1 MLKRVVVL
9 TAAAGLLSGC
19 AFNRQLREV
28 AVDHNQLL
36 ADTEDRLALL
46 NVVRAEQRYPMHFST
61 ITTLRGGA
69 SVTTGAELGGSFP
82 ESGLQTINP
91 KLSGS
96 VTTNPSFDMV
106 ALNNEK
112 FQRGIQQPVSSEF
125 VEYLL
130 QQGWK
135 DDLVMALLIEQIEIR
150 AARDYEGFPK
160 GALITSMV
168 NANADP
174 EISALAERARSEGKD
189 VRTTLEAAGK
199 DVEGEREAL
208 MWRCFL
214 HANKMVPRKTL
225 SEKVDLVDLQ
235 PVLQNSTIGDVLT
248 LDGKTFDIGNAQQGE
263 SRRVIQRKNSPKVAL
278 GFLKRQSAAID
289 NQPET
294 IRRQSDLCKA
304 LEGSRAVELV
314 ERRAAAPP
322 AQVASAVRNKRRQ
335 VVPSPAPMAPPGN
348 LDAQAGKLTLGGVTY
363 EVDLVPVLRSTQGV
377 IYSIGEYSRPALI
390 GRYRLVSGKPLFAL
404 EQGDGPAAVE
414 VRFKGERWFIRQGDG
429 SSLQILD
436 AIQQLL
442 NLQKSSDELPKTQTV
457 TVVR

>member
-1 MLKRVVVL
+1 MPKRTIALIAV
-9 TAAAGLLSGC
+9 AAMLSGC
-19 AFNRQLREV
+19 AFHRQLREV

-46 NVVRAEQRYPMHFST
+46 NVVRAEQRFPMHFST

-69 SVTTGAELGGSFP
+69 SVTTGAELGASFP

-96 VTTNPSFDMV
+96 MTTNPSFDMV

-112 FQRGIQQPVSSEF
+112 FQRGIQQPVKTEF

-135 DDLVMALLIEQIEIR
+135 DDLVMALLIEKIEIR
-150 AARDYEGFPK
+150 AAKDYADFRK
-160 GALITSMV
+160 GDLITSML

-174 EISALAERARSEGKD
+174 ASQDEEEEAEAR
-189 VRTTLEAAGK
+189 
-199 DVEGEREAL
+199 

-214 HANKMVPRKTL
+214 HASRMTPRKTP
-225 SEKVDLVDLQ
+225 SKTVDLVDLE
-235 PVLQNSTIGDVLT
+235 PVLRNSSIGDVIT
-248 LDGKTFDIGNAQQGE
+248 LDGKTFDIGASQQDAA
-263 SRRVIQRKNSPKVAL
+263 RQTIQRKNAARTAL
-278 GFLKRQSAAID
+278 GFVRRGFGTLPGECEASNQSRFIELIERPATEPVA
-289 NQPET
+289 QPARPT
-294 IRRQSDLCKA
+294 TGKGRR
-304 LEGSRAVELV
+304 G
-314 ERRAAAPP
+314 PP
-322 AQVASAVRNKRRQ
+322 AL
-335 VVPSPAPMAPPGN
+335 PAPDAPSRN
-348 LDAQAGKLTLGGVTY
+348 IDAQAGLLTFKGKTY

-377 IYSIGEYSRPALI
+377 IYFLGEYSRPAPA
-390 GRYRLVSGKPLFAL
+390 GRYSVVSGKKLFGL
-404 EQGDGPAAVE
+404 ERGQGPAAVE
-414 VRFKGERWFIRQGDG
+414 VRFRGERWFIRDGDG

-442 NLQKSSDELPKTQTV
+442 NLQKSSDELPFTQTV